1 MNTSNKHAA
10 AFRLREK
17 FIALD
22 SQLAVRQGRATTR
35 SADAVSCHA
44 MNSRQLSFSF
54 GRADDSHRELKKTL
68 GQLSFFNSRQ
78 LSVSFGPA
86 FRTVVYRI
94 IQSSLNKFAWLTAAF
109 HLNFRNVTQ
118 CWKHLEP
125 NARLITTD
133 MWQSILIE
141 TFWTYWKASRFC
153 ESELKLNIFVLFEG
167 KANEI
172 YSAEGSDPK

>member
-22 SQLAVRQGRATTR
+22 SRLAVRQGRAITR
-35 SADAVSCHA
+35 SDDVVSCHA

-54 GRADDSHRELKKTL
+54 GWADDNHRELVKTL

-86 FRTVVYRI
+86 FRTSVYRI
-94 IQSSLNKFAWLTAAF
+94 IQSGLNKSAWLTAAC

-118 CWKHLEP
+118 RLKHLEP
-125 NARLITTD
+125 NARLTTTD
-133 MWQSILIE
+133 M
-141 TFWTYWKASRFC
+141 
-153 ESELKLNIFVLFEG
+153 
-167 KANEI
+167 
-172 YSAEGSDPK
+172 